1 MRVTVGASEK
11 VVIGRS
17 NPSPQSARCDPSDAI
32 VEFAFVVLKLPKVK
46 SGRYLYPFISC
57 TACAEK
63 PSFAG
68 SNSDAGSR
76 YSPNF
81 VMLARRS
88 TRSFD
93 ERVDVNPALSPVFV

>member
-32 VEFAFVVLKLPKVK
+32 VEPEFVVLKLPMVK

-57 TACAEK
+57 SACEEN
-63 PSFAG
+63 PSVAG
-68 SNSDAGSR
+68 SNSAAGSR
-76 YSPNF
+76 YSPNL

-88 TRSFD
+88 NSSLD
-93 ERVDVNPALSPVFV
+93 DIVHV